1 MPAVTPS
8 ELARLRRDF
17 SRDWF
22 VDECQIQRAGLADD
36 GAGGK
41 YETWSTVETV
51 HCRRTAPTAG
61 QVLNSL
67 TASRPE
73 TRVDWTIALPAETD
87 VRVTDRLLINGGVYE
102 VEIALDRTTEIARYV
117 MAFELA

>member
-8 ELARLRRDF
+8 ELARLRADF

-22 VDECQIQRAGLADD
+22 VDECLIQRLAEVDD

-41 YETWSTVETV
+41 YESWSTVERV
-51 HCRRTAPTAG
+51 MCRRTAPTAG

-73 TRVDWTIALPAETD
+73 TRVDWTIALPAGTD
-87 VRVTDRLLINGGVYE
+87 VRVTDRLVISGVTYE